1 MNMDISKNKALNLDK
16 IVVGEITS
24 IDTILKSEGLQGVMV
39 DCGTSLLKT
48 VSTKKNLK
56 VGMKAAFAQLG
67 AVLNNNTYVQ
77 IKEISGVESRGKLCS
92 ASDLG
97 LSDMSLTIMEMPKK
111 AKNGTCLSELV

>member
-1 MNMDISKNKALNLDK
+1 MNISKNKAQDLDK

-24 IDTILKSEGLQGVMV
+24 IDTILRSEGLQGIMV
-39 DCGTSLLKT
+39 DCGTCLLKT

-56 VGMKAAFAQLG
+56 VGMKTAFAQLG
-67 AVLNNNTYVQ
+67 ATLNNKTYVQ

-97 LSDMSLTIMEMPKK
+97 LSEMSPSILKTLNK